1 MIFIGMENFMLSEIR
16 LKQIVSETIESFIRK
31 EVYSYKLQDIDKLY
45 EYMRLD
51 KEQTGLNNEILV
63 DDCKSYKRDKHPLL
77 IFVQNAD
84 KEYVPISVAKQP
96 KILDKDIQL
105 KISRGDI
112 EKIKKFVSINVDLI
126 QDFSNEKISVANF
139 IKLITKIDKNMIKE
153 DKSII
158 TEMAT
163 LRKNISGLPM
173 DLWLDDNKLY
183 EPHAP
188 RVKFRASNEQ
198 RNTRQFSSMLI
209 TNPNQIENM
218 PSRPTIRE
226 RDINILKQFVVA
238 NRDLLLALANKEINY
253 EVFLQKMVKI

>member
-1 MIFIGMENFMLSEIR
+1 MKKNMLSKISI
-16 LKQIVSETIESFIRK
+16 KQIVNETIESFIRK

-51 KEQTGLNNEILV
+51 KEHTGLNNDILV
-63 DDCKSYKRDKHPLL
+63 DDCKSYKRDNHPLL
-77 IFVQNAD
+77 IFVQNVG

-105 KISRGDI
+105 KISHEDI
-112 EKIKKFVSINVDLI
+112 EKIKKFVSINADLI
-126 QDFSNEKISVANF
+126 QDFANEKISVANF
-139 IKLITKIDKNMIKE
+139 IKLIAKIDGNMIE
-153 DKSII
+153 ENKSLI

-163 LRKNISGLPM
+163 LRRDVSGLPM
-173 DLWLDDNKLY
+173 DLWLDDNKMY

-218 PSRPTIRE
+218 PSRPTIRK

-253 EVFLQKMVKI
+253 EVFLQRMVKI